1 MSQEEATSGGAER
14 GQYRTRAL
22 LRGLGLLACFAPD
35 TPELALAELAQR
47 TDLGKATAFRLLTSL
62 VDTGFLRRDP
72 ERNTY
77 QVGPAVL
84 PVASSF
90 QQSTALAALADP
102 HLRWLAEHTGQTAT
116 LAQLDDGATVNIGLA
131 YPDRPLRRMTYIGE
145 RLPLH
150 STSTGKAIAAA
161 MRDEEIAGI
170 LEIKGMPAHSENT
183 ITEWAAFQAELEKI
197 RAAGYAIDDEEAIAG
212 LRCVGAV
219 IRDYTGRPVAAVSVA
234 GPSGEFGEEAVVG
247 LGENVTTVAAKISG
261 ELGYFAPDT
270 TPAGVGRESHG

>member
-1 MSQEEATSGGAER
+1 M
-14 GQYRTRAL
+14 
-22 LRGLGLLACFAPD
+22 RGLSLLACFVPD
-35 TPELALAELAQR
+35 TPELTLAELAQR

-62 VDTGFLRRDP
+62 VETGFLRRDP

-84 PVASSF
+84 PIASSF

-116 LAQLDDGATVNIGLA
+116 LAQLDDGTTVNIGLA
-131 YPDRPLRRMTYIGE
+131 YPDRPLRRMTYVGE

-161 MRDEEIAGI
+161 MRDEEIAAI
-170 LEIKGMPAHSENT
+170 LELKGMPANSENT
-183 ITEWAAFQAELEKI
+183 ITEWSAFQVEIEKI
-197 RAAGYAIDDEEAIAG
+197 RATGYAIDDEEAMAG

-219 IRDYTGRPVAAVSVA
+219 IRDYTSRPVAAVSVA
-234 GPSGEFGEEAVVG
+234 GPSGEFGEEAAVG
-247 LGENVTTVAAKISG
+247 LGENVTSVAIKISG
-261 ELGYFAPDT
+261 ELGYCAPDAA
-270 TPAGVGRESHG
+270 PAGAGHESHD